1 MEKTLKSS
9 KNTMFLRFF
18 VCIVVKK
25 KKKTLNTNL
34 MKNRNITEVI
44 TVSVTVLYL
53 GTAGPAEELSTSSG
67 EIACFT

>member
-1 MEKTLKSS
+1 
-9 KNTMFLRFF
+9 
-18 VCIVVKK
+18 
-25 KKKTLNTNL
+25 